1 MHPLRKTEKQTKTM
15 IWPATKSDAIF
26 IRLFLLRF
34 GNKKNKKKERKK
46 ERKENGHEKEYSL
59 VLATR

>member
-1 MHPLRKTEKQTKTM
+1 MTCDEERCHFHSFVPLAFWQQKQQ
-15 IWPATKSDAIF
+15 
-26 IRLFLLRF
+26 
-34 GNKKNKKKERKK
+34 KKRKK